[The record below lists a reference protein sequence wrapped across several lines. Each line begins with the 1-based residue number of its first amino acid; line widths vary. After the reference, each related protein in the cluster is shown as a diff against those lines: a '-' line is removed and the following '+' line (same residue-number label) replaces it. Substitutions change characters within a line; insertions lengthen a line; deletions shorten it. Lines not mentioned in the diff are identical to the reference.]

1 MCVLDCSMNV
11 KDLAYAASR
20 GGTPP
25 TGVSDVIKALWL
37 ARAGRWEEAHQMCQ
51 REEGEKSA
59 WVHAHLHRVK
69 GEFENA
75 RQWYAKAGKP
85 QPEGQSQLAEEWVEM
100 AEALL
105 TSEPS

>member
-1 MCVLDCSMNV
+1 MCVFDWSMNA

-25 TGVSDVIKALWL
+25 TGVSDAVKALWL

-51 REEGEKSA
+51 NVENEKGA

-69 GEFENA
+69 GEFDNA
-75 RQWYAKAGKP
+75 EHWYAIAGRS
-85 QPEGQSQLAEEWVEM
+85 QPEGQSLLGEEWFEM
-100 AEALL
+100 AKELL
-105 TSEPS
+105 ASEPS